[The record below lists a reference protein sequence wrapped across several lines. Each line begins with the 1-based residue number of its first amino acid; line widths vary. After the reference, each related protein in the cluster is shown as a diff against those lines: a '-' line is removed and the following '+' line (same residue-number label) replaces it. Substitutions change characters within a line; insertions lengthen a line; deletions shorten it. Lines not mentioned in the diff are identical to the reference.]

1 MITDMIVLVSP
12 ESEKDY
18 EDITRC
24 NHLAFKQKGEGTL
37 VEAIRKNPKFIPEL
51 SLIAE
56 VDAKIIGHILFF
68 PVIIQSDSNN
78 FTSLS
83 LAPMSVLPKYQN
95 RGIGTELVKSGLEK
109 AGELGFES
117 VIVLGHEKYYPRFG
131 FKPAS
136 NWNIKSP
143 FPVPDEAFMAI
154 ELIPNALTEV
164 NGTVIYP
171 KEYEVAL

>member
-1 MITDMIVLVSP
+1 MITDMIVLVRP

-18 EDITRC
+18 EGITRC
-24 NHLAFKQKGEGTL
+24 NNLAFNQKDEACL
-37 VEAIRKNPKFIPEL
+37 VEAIRKNPKYISEL
-51 SLIAE
+51 SLVVE
-56 VDAKIIGHILFF
+56 VITEIIGHILFF

-83 LAPMSVLPKYQN
+83 LAPMSVLPEYQN

-109 AGELGFES
+109 AVELGFES

-164 NGTVIYP
+164 NGIVIYP
-171 KEYEVAL
+171 KEYEAAL

>member
-1 MITDMIVLVSP
+1 
-12 ESEKDY
+12 
-18 EDITRC
+18 
-24 NHLAFKQKGEGTL
+24 
-37 VEAIRKNPKFIPEL
+37 
-51 SLIAE
+51 
-56 VDAKIIGHILFF
+56 
-68 PVIIQSDSNN
+68 
-78 FTSLS
+78 
-83 LAPMSVLPKYQN
+83 MSVLPEYQN

-109 AGELGFES
+109 SGEFGFES

-164 NGTVIYP
+164 NGAVIYP